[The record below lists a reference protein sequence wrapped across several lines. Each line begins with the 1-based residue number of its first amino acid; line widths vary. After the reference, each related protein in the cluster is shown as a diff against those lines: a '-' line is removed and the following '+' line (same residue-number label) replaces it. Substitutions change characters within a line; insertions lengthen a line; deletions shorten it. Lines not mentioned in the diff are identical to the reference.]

1 MKVILRFLDMHLL
14 RMRTSREGY
23 PGLPS
28 SKKKIE
34 VQMSPLFWNPSL
46 LESFSSS

>member
-1 MKVILRFLDMHLL
+1 MKVTLRFLDMHLL
-14 RMRTSREGY
+14 RMTSREGY